1 MRARAARNDMKLFA
15 PGMSERIRVH
25 NREYAK
31 RVRRMLH
38 MLASTVELA
47 YGVRLSDG
55 VRDALARSDDVPA
68 VDAMRARRAL
78 CREIDA
84 AIFSAHPQSRIDLE
98 PAELARELELAI
110 LD

>member
-1 MRARAARNDMKLFA
+1 
-15 PGMSERIRVH
+15 MSERFRVH
-25 NREYAK
+25 NREYAKRKREQAVLDAK